1 MTRNEIIFSMFY
13 TQYNILRGNIEQ
25 IQQNLRYREVH
36 TTDCLE
42 LIIAKEKFEYL
53 REMSK
58 WIFSVLKIDEDEY
71 FEKLFDDFKKE
82 QKKREMF

>member
-25 IQQNLRYREVH
+25 IQQNLRYREVY

-53 REMSK
+53 REMSR
-58 WIFSVLKIDEDEY
+58 WVFATLKIDEEQY
-71 FEKLFDDFKKE
+71 FEKLYDDFKKE
-82 QKKREMF
+82 QKKNEMF